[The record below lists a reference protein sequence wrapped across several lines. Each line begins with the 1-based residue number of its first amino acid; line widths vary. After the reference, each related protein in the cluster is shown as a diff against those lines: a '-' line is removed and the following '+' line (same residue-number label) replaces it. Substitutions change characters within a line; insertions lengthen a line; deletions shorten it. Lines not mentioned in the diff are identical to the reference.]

1 MEYLVRG
8 QFVLTMQQH
17 LGADGIIRDG
27 AVYVSGKNIIEVGPY
42 KDLKAAYPTA
52 AVIGSPRFWVMP
64 GFVNAH
70 QHGKGLTNFQLGGL
84 DDCFEISRFS
94 PEPLASIDPY
104 IDTLYGCMRMIES
117 GVTTCIHYN
126 SSRGPSS
133 YETDVRDRMRA
144 YRDSG
149 MRVSFGLDIRNRNH
163 LVYGDEQF
171 IKTLP
176 SRLKETVVEKYSR
189 SRTLAPDDYFSL
201 VKKLSNDVRENG
213 QERLKLFLTPAGP
226 QWCTEDLLRAIR
238 RASDERDLGLQM
250 HVLETK
256 YQRSYFS
263 SVYGKTAIEWLND
276 LDFLTPRLTLAH
288 GVWLNRN
295 DIQLVANKGSAL
307 VHNPSSNLRLRSG
320 MAPLPLFYKAG
331 MTLAVGLDSSPLNDD
346 SDMLQEA
353 RLSANLQRVPG
364 AGSGLVPL
372 KEIFRMATIN
382 GMKVL
387 GWAEIAG
394 ALEPGKQADLIL
406 LDSRRLSAPYLAP
419 HQNPIDALIYRG
431 KADDVD
437 TVMIGGELLYQ
448 GKKHIRL
455 DRKSIHKKL
464 KESIG
469 PPSPRKSEGPEAD
482 LLPHLHRF
490 FASWDQ
496 DPAVPFYKFNSVE

>member
-8 QFVLTMQQH
+8 QFVLTMQER
-17 LGADGIIRDG
+17 LGAHGIIKDG
-27 AVYVSGKNIIEVGPY
+27 AVYVSGKNIVEVGPY
-42 KDLKAAYPTA
+42 KDLKVVYPTA
-52 AVIGSPRFWVMP
+52 TVVGSPRFWVMP

-94 PEPLASIDPY
+94 AEPLANVEPY

-117 GVTTCIHYN
+117 GVTTSIHYN
-126 SSRGPSS
+126 SSRGPSY

-144 YRDSG
+144 YHDSG
-149 MRVSFGLDIRNRNH
+149 IRVSFGLDIRDRNH
-163 LVYGDEQF
+163 LVYGDEQL

-176 SRLKETVVEKYSR
+176 SPLKEKVVDKYTR
-189 SRTLAPDDYFSL
+189 SRTLTPDEYFPL
-201 VKKLSNDVRENG
+201 VNKLANDLRDNG
-213 QERLKLFLTPAGP
+213 QERVNLFLTPAGP
-226 QWCTEDLLRAIR
+226 QWCTDDLLRAIR
-238 RASDERDLGLQM
+238 RASDEHDLGLQI

-263 SVYGKTAIEWLND
+263 SAYGKSAIEWLND
-276 LDFLTPRLTLAH
+276 LDFLTPRVSIAH

-295 DIQLVANKGSAL
+295 DIKLVANKGSSI

-320 MAPLPLFYKAG
+320 IAPLPLFYRAG
-331 MTLAVGLDSSPLNDD
+331 ITLAMGLDSSTLNDD
-346 SDMLQEA
+346 SDMLQEM
-353 RLSANLQRVPG
+353 RLSANLQRIPG
-364 AGSGLVPL
+364 ASSGLVPL

-394 ALEPGKQADLIL
+394 ALEPGKQADLVL
-406 LDSRRLSAPYLAP
+406 FDSRTLSKPYLAP
-419 HQNPIDALIYRG
+419 NQNPLDTLIYRG
-431 KADDVD
+431 KAHGVD
-437 TVMIGGELLYQ
+437 TVMVGGEILYQ

-455 DRKSIHKKL
+455 DSKSIHKKL
-464 KESIG
+464 KKSIV
-469 PPSPRKSEGPEAD
+469 PPSSKKSSGPEAD
-482 LLPHLHRF
+482 LLPHVHRF

-496 DPAVPFYKFNSVE
+496 DPAVPFHNFNSVE

>member
-8 QFVLTMQQH
+8 QFVLTMQERF
-17 LGADGIIRDG
+17 GTDGIIKDG
-27 AVYVSGKNIIEVGPY
+27 AVHVSGKNIIEVGPY
-42 KDLKAAYPTA
+42 EDLKAVYPTA
-52 AVIGSPRFWVMP
+52 TVIGSARFWVLP

-94 PEPLASIDPY
+94 PEPLANVEPY
-104 IDTLYGCMRMIES
+104 IDTLYGCLRMIES

-144 YRDSG
+144 YHDSG

-176 SRLKETVVEKYSR
+176 SPLKEQVVEKYTR
-189 SRTLAPDDYFSL
+189 SRTLAPDDYFPL
-201 VKKLSNDVRENG
+201 VKKLSSDVRENG
-213 QERLKLFLTPAGP
+213 QERARLFLTPAGP

-238 RASDERDLGLQM
+238 RASDEHDLGSQI

-263 SVYGKTAIEWLND
+263 TAYGKSGIEWLND
-276 LDFLTPRLTLAH
+276 LDFLTPRVSIAH

-295 DIQLVANKGSAL
+295 DIKLVANKGSSI

-320 MAPLPLFYKAG
+320 IAPLPLFYEAG
-331 MTLAVGLDSSPLNDD
+331 ITLATGLDSSPLNDD
-346 SDMLQEA
+346 SDMLQEM

-364 AGSGLVPL
+364 AGSDLVPL
-372 KEIFRMATIN
+372 KEIFRMGTIN

-394 ALEPGKQADLIL
+394 ALEPGKQADLVL
-406 LDSRRLSAPYLAP
+406 LDSHGLSEPYLAP
-419 HQNPIDALIYRG
+419 HQNPVDTLIYRG
-431 KADDVD
+431 KAHDVD
-437 TVMIGGELLYQ
+437 TVMVGGEILYQ
-448 GKKHIRL
+448 GKKHVRL
-455 DRKSIHKKL
+455 DKESIHKRL
-464 KESIG
+464 KEGIV
-469 PPSPRKSEGPEAD
+469 PPLPRKSKGPEAD
-482 LLPHLHRF
+482 LLPHLHRY

-496 DPAVPFYKFNSVE
+496 DPAVPFHKFNSVE